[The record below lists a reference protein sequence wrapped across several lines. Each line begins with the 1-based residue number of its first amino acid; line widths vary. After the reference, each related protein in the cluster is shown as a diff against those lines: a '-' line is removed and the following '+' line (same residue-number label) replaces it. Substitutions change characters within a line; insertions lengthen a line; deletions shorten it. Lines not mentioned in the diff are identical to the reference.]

1 MIRALVTGSL
11 YGDPQPRTSQ
21 AGKQFVTAKIR
32 TDGKGES
39 VWCSIIAFG
48 EIADRLVTL
57 GNGAALAVSG
67 KAEVNGWLDKQGEP
81 KAGLSLVVDEVAT
94 LKGKPLPP
102 QGAGDAPNVRQGQGS
117 PQRPPRQGSPQR
129 PQRQGSPQRP
139 QRPTRQPVAAGAGF
153 DDDLPD
159 CFS

>member
-11 YGDPQPRTSQ
+11 YGDPQTRTSQ
-21 AGKQFVTAKIR
+21 AGKSYVTAKVR
-32 TDGKGES
+32 ADGKDGSS

-48 EIADRLVTL
+48 ELADRLMTL

-67 KAEVNGWLDKQGEP
+67 KAEVSGWIDKQGEP
-81 KAGLSLVVDEVAT
+81 RAGLSLVADEIAT
-94 LKGKPLPP
+94 LKGKPRPP
-102 QGAGDAPNVRQGQGS
+102 QGTGDAPNVRQGQGS
-117 PQRPPRQGSPQR
+117 HRY
-129 PQRQGSPQRP
+129 P
-139 QRPTRQPVAAGAGF
+139 QRPTRAPVAAGAGF

>member
-11 YGDPQPRTSQ
+11 YGDPQTRTSQ
-21 AGKQFVTAKIR
+21 AGKSYVTAKVR
-32 TDGKGES
+32 ADGKDGSS

-48 EIADRLVTL
+48 ELADRLMTL

-67 KAEVNGWLDKQGEP
+67 KAEVSGWIDKQGEP
-81 KAGLSLVVDEVAT
+81 RAGLSLVADEIAT
-94 LKGKPLPP
+94 LKGKPRPP
-102 QGAGDAPNVRQGQGS
+102 QGDAMDDASARQGGS
-117 PQRPPRQGSPQR
+117 TA
-129 PQRQGSPQRP
+129 QRQR
-139 QRPTRQPVAAGAGF
+139 RPTRQPVAAGAGF